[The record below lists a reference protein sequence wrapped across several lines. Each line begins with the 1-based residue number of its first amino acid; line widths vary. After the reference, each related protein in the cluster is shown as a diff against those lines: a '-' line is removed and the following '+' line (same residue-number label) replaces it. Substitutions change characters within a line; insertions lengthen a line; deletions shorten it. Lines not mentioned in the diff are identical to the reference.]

1 MVHRQFRPTD
11 PDAGRTATRPR
22 GKTAWGFG
30 PSLGDATLA
39 HCDIPVAVAGSHVF
53 ASLSA
58 GYQHACGLT
67 REGRA
72 WCWGASML
80 TGSGTEAESKVPV
93 PVAGGH
99 RWRVL
104 RAGGTATCAIT
115 SAGMPLCWGLN
126 TNGAV
131 GQNNLGP

>member
-1 MVHRQFRPTD
+1 
-11 PDAGRTATRPR
+11 
-22 GKTAWGFG
+22 
-30 PSLGDATLA
+30 
-39 HCDIPVAVAGSHVF
+39 
-53 ASLSA
+53 
-58 GYQHACGLT
+58 
-67 REGRA
+67 
-72 WCWGASML
+72 ML

-131 GQNNLGP
+131 GQDNLGP